1 MRLSRIAAGLTLAVV
16 AAGCAKKEEQAKGTR
31 IETREVTYIAGTTT
45 LKGFIAWDAAAAG
58 KRPGV
63 LVVHEW
69 WGFSEHERNQARRLA
84 EAGYVALAV
93 DMFGGGKSTSH
104 PQEAAAFAGEA
115 TKDPATVVARFNAAL
130 ETLKAD
136 PNVDPARIGAI
147 GYCFGGMV
155 VLSMAR
161 AGADL
166 DAVASFHGA
175 LPSGKVD
182 SGTVKAHVLVAT
194 GGADSFVP
202 AAAVEKFTAEMEK
215 AGAALHVVTYPN
227 AKHGFKNPAAGTHG
241 MDQLAYDAAADT
253 ASWQAM
259 RSLFQE
265 VWP

>member
-1 MRLSRIAAGLTLAVV
+1 MHASRIAVGLTLVVV
-16 AAGCAKKEEQAKGTR
+16 AAGCAKKEESAGPR
-31 IETREVTYIAGTTT
+31 IETREVTYTAGTTT
-45 LKGFIAWDAAAAG
+45 LKGFLAWDAAAAG

-63 LVVHEW
+63 VVVHEW
-69 WGFSEHERNQARRLA
+69 WGNSQHERNQARRLA
-84 EAGYVALAV
+84 EAGYVALAI
-93 DMFGGGKSTSH
+93 DMFGDGKMTSH

-115 TKDPATVVARFNAAL
+115 SRDPAVTVARFNAGLQA
-130 ETLKAD
+130 LKAD
-136 PNVDPARIGAI
+136 PNVDPERIGAI

-175 LPSGKVD
+175 LPSGVVD

-194 GGADSFVP
+194 GAADPFVP
-202 AAAVEKFTAEMEK
+202 ATAVEAFTKEMEK
-215 AGAALHVVTYPN
+215 AGAALHVQTYPN
-227 AKHGFKNPAAGTHG
+227 ARHGFTNPEAGTHG

-259 RSLFQE
+259 RALFQE